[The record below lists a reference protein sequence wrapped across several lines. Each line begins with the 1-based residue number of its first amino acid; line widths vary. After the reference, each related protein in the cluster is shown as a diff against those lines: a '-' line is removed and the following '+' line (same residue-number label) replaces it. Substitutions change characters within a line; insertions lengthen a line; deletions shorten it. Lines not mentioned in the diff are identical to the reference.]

1 MRSSPLEAPMATEK
15 STFADTAI
23 RALTI
28 VTALGFFAHIWFI
41 FAVTPEAQATA
52 GGLAQKIFYFHAPAA
67 YAMYL
72 AGGICFLASAAYL
85 VRPTVVRDAWAQAGA
100 EVAVTFGLLVLTS
113 GPLWAKKA
121 WGVYWT
127 WDPRLTSLLLTVLIY
142 AALALLRRFS
152 GPGEAEKKFA
162 AAFGILGTAILPIV
176 HYSVKLWRGNHP
188 TVIGKSGGGL
198 SPVML
203 QALLFGFVTMSLL
216 SILLVWLRKTI
227 ALQTARIAD
236 AEELAGTLGLTED
249 PSFVATSSTSPS
261 ESAVKSHV

>member
-1 MRSSPLEAPMATEK
+1 MASRKT
-15 STFADTAI
+15 SLLP
-23 RALTI
+23 ALT
-28 VTALGFFAHIWFI
+28 VLTALAFFAHIWFI
-41 FAVTPEAQATA
+41 FVHTPEAQATA

-72 AGGICFLASAAYL
+72 AGGVCFLASAAYL
-85 VRPTVVRDAWAQAGA
+85 VSPTPGRDAWATAGA

-127 WDPRLTSLLLTVLIY
+127 WDPRLTTLLLTVLIY

-152 GPGEAEKKFA
+152 GAGEAEKKFA
-162 AAFGILGTAILPIV
+162 AAFGILGTTVLPIV

-188 TVIGKSGGGL
+188 TVVGQGGGGL

-203 QALLFGFVTMSLL
+203 QALLFGFANLSLL
-216 SILLVWLRKTI
+216 CCLLLWLRRNV
-227 ALQTARIAD
+227 ALQTTRLQN
-236 AEELAGTLGLTED
+236 AEQLAGTLGLTGD
-249 PSFVATSSTSPS
+249 PT
-261 ESAVKSHV
+261 H